1 MGYAVGD
8 PAVLADLA
16 AHRPHWPLGTLQL
29 EAIRACVGPDAD
41 AELARLRVD
50 VAAEREAMVE
60 ALTAAGIEVGVP
72 PSAPFVLVRTPSHVD
87 PEAFREGLVRRG
99 VVTRRCDTF
108 PGLDASYLRLAVRP
122 GTMVDELV
130 GAWHAAADAARN
142 RLEGERA

>member
-1 MGYAVGD
+1 
-8 PAVLADLA
+8 
-16 AHRPHWPLGTLQL
+16 
-29 EAIRACVGPDAD
+29 
-41 AELARLRVD
+41 
-50 VAAEREAMVE
+50 MVE

-108 PGLDASYLRLAVRP
+108 PGLDATYLRLAVRP
-122 GTMVDELV
+122 GNMVDELV
-130 GAWHAAADAARN
+130 GAWHAEAGAARN